1 MRLLL
6 VMTLLFCSCRR
17 PLIVDE
23 RGVENDGGALSVSL
37 RTMVVSPSGEE
48 RPVVEGE
55 TLHSGD
61 RVFFMVRASQP
72 AYLYVVL
79 FGPDGKANVLFPREP
94 KVDET
99 VPARCPLR
107 IPAQG
112 AFYLKLPA
120 GPEDIRV
127 VAASEPLA
135 KLDRRLCEQLR
146 LSCQKTD
153 GGPARASE
161 CRAPETRQETRSIFS
176 SVKMATASERGV
188 ASLRMSFKH
197 DQPEP

>member
-6 VMTLLFCSCRR
+6 VMTLLLISCPR
-17 PLIVDE
+17 PIKVDE
-23 RGVENDGGALSVSL
+23 RAVENDGGALSVSL
-37 RTMVVSPSGEE
+37 RTMVVGPGGEE

-79 FGPDGKANVLFPREP
+79 FGPDGKANVLFPRKP
-94 KVDET
+94 ATDET
-99 VPARCPLR
+99 VPARCSLR
-107 IPAQG
+107 IPEQG
-112 AFYLKLPA
+112 AFYLRLPA

-127 VAASEPLA
+127 VASSEPLS
-135 KLDRRLCEQLR
+135 KLDRRLCEQLQ

-153 GGPARASE
+153 AGPAKPSE
-161 CRAPETRQETRSIFS
+161 CKAQDPRSIFS

-188 ASLRMSFKH
+188 ASLRMGFKH
-197 DQPEP
+197 GEAEP

>member
-6 VMTLLFCSCRR
+6 VMTLLLMSCPR
-17 PLIVDE
+17 PVIFDE
-23 RGVENDGGALSVSL
+23 RLFENDGGALSVSL
-37 RTMVVSPSGEE
+37 RTMVVGPSGDE

-94 KVDET
+94 KADET

-127 VAASEPLA
+127 VASSEPLA

-146 LSCQKTD
+146 LSCQKSD
-153 GGPARASE
+153 AGPAKPRPCQA
-161 CRAPETRQETRSIFS
+161 QETRSIFS